1 VTKERSKA
9 ALRATKAAQQ
19 GPGKERKKER
29 IAGKERKGRKGR
41 KEGRKG
47 PSRGPKGPRSKP

>member
-29 IAGKERKGRKGR
+29 IAGKERKEG